1 MVIRRDK
8 AETGR
13 NRVIIVGIFI
23 KIIIIILVIITILI
37 FTTIVSLLIV
47 FITLLENLW
56 AELDLLY
63 LGREMPVRVSLLVS
77 GQKEDSHLLGVAWSP
92 VVGAGCSK
100 VVLGGRTCALGLVA
114 SDTSI

>member
-8 AETGR
+8 AEAGR
-13 NRVIIVGIFI
+13 NRVIIIGIFI
-23 KIIIIILVIITILI
+23 KIIILILVIIMLI
-37 FTTIVSLLIV
+37 FTTIVSVLIV

-63 LGREMPVRVSLLVS
+63 LGREMPVRVSLLVG

-92 VVGAGCSK
+92 VVRAGCSI